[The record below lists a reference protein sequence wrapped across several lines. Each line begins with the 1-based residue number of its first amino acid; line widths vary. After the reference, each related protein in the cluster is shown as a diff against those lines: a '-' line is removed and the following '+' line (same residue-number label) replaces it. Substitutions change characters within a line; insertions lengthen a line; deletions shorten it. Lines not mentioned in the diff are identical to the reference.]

1 MKKQTPEIVIPK
13 INVWA
18 RMAQVW
24 TNPNFIQTVLY
35 AEKEKAVSRTWVFW
49 FVWNSLISVVATV
62 AIWFLLAQ
70 NWVNWLENDWWNTV
84 PEFEASVT
92 DGVLST
98 NLPEP
103 YIIYEDEEFIAV
115 IDTQEITFS
124 EASLEDYAG
133 GLVVTAD
140 KMVVREDTGEYRSFN
155 FSEIEEDFSF
165 TKMDVQNGYY
175 SVKPTLLSFAV
186 GFMFVCIWIWLSLI
200 RLISAAWWALVFWGV
215 GVLAKIPDWSYGKSY
230 LSVLNFYV
238 IVLAFESILLLLS
251 IGVLPFSSLLV
262 FGLVFGVNFYSFKNE
277 LEVQ

>member
-215 GVLAKIPDWSYGKSY
+215 
-230 LSVLNFYV
+230 
-238 IVLAFESILLLLS
+238 
-251 IGVLPFSSLLV
+251 
-262 FGLVFGVNFYSFKNE
+262 
-277 LEVQ
+277 